1 MDHSKPSKARLMFY
15 ASQTLTLNLR
25 NLRLS
30 ATNKQKRLH
39 LLLFRIGFA
48 DLEFLR
54 KLAPG
59 RHEKTTQV

>member
-1 MDHSKPSKARLMFY
+1 MFY

-54 KLAPG
+54 KSAPG